1 MNLNDL
7 YEMVQSD
14 LNIDKTE
21 LDTESLK
28 TPQLHNKYLI
38 MHSQEKL
45 KLEQLLSERKI
56 KRKDKWLYY
65 TGKMSEEQLRFH
77 GWEPFDLTI
86 LKTDVD
92 RFIDA
97 DNDIIKLGAKIILQ
111 EEVVNYLENV
121 VKIIS
126 NRQWN
131 IRAALDWIK
140 FTQGA

>member
-1 MNLNDL
+1 
-7 YEMVQSD
+7 MVQSD
-14 LNIDKTE
+14 LSIDKTE

-92 RFIDA
+92 RFIESDT
-97 DNDIIKLGAKIILQ
+97 DIIRLSAKITLQ
-111 EEVVNYLENV
+111 EEAVNYLESV
-121 VKIIS
+121 VKLIS

>member
-1 MNLNDL
+1 MNINEL
-7 YEMVQSD
+7 YEMVKED
-14 LNIDKTE
+14 LEIDKTE
-21 LDTESLK
+21 LDIESLR

-38 MHSQEKL
+38 LYSQEKL
-45 KLEQLLSERKI
+45 KLEQLLSQRKI
-56 KRKDKWLYY
+56 TRRDKWLYY
-65 TGKMSEEQLRFH
+65 TGKMSEEELESR
-77 GWEPFDLTI
+77 GWEPFDLVI

-97 DNDIIKLGAKIILQ
+97 DDVIIKLGAKIILQ
-111 EEVVNYLENV
+111 QELTNYLESI

>member
-7 YEMVQSD
+7 YEMVQND
-14 LNIDKTE
+14 LNIDKTD

-45 KLEQLLSERKI
+45 KLEQLFSERKI
-56 KRKDKWLYY
+56 KRRDKWLYY

-77 GWEPFDLTI
+77 GWEPFDLSI

-97 DNDIIKLGAKIILQ
+97 DEDIIRLSAKIVLQ
-111 EEVVNYLENV
+111 EEVVTYLESV
-121 VKIIS
+121 VKVIS

>member
-1 MNLNDL
+1 MNINEL
-7 YEMVQSD
+7 YEMVKTD
-14 LNIDKTE
+14 LEIDKTE

-38 MHSQEKL
+38 LHSQEKL
-45 KLEQLLSERKI
+45 KLEQLFSQRKI
-56 KRKDKWLYY
+56 TRRDKWLYY
-65 TGKMSEEQLRFH
+65 TGKMSEEELESR
-77 GWEPFDLTI
+77 GWEPFDLSI

-97 DNDIIKLGAKIILQ
+97 DDEIIKIGAKITIQQ
-111 EEVVNYLENV
+111 EITQYLESI
-121 VKIIS
+121 VKLIS

>member
-1 MNLNDL
+1 MNLAEL
-7 YEMVQSD
+7 YEMVQQD
-14 LNIDKTE
+14 LEIDKTE
-21 LDTESLK
+21 LDNESLK

-45 KLEQLLSERKI
+45 KLEQSLSERKI
-56 KRKDKWLYY
+56 KRKNKWLYY
-65 TGKMSEEQLRFH
+65 TGKMSEEQLRFF

-97 DNDIIKLGAKIILQ
+97 DDEMIKLSAKITLQ
-111 EEVVNYLENV
+111 QEVVNYLEHV

-140 FTQGA
+140 FAQGV

>member
-1 MNLNDL
+1 MVHQDL
-7 YEMVQSD
+7 D
-14 LNIDKTE
+14 IDKTE

-45 KLEQLLSERKI
+45 KLEQLLSEKKI
-56 KRKDKWLYY
+56 KRKNKWLYY
-65 TGKMSEEQLRFH
+65 TGKMSEEQLRFY

-97 DNDIIKLGAKIILQ
+97 DDDMIKLSAKLTLQ
-111 EEVVNYLENV
+111 QEVVDYLESV
-121 VKIIS
+121 VKLIS

>member
-1 MNLNDL
+1 
-7 YEMVQSD
+7 MVQSD

-45 KLEQLLSERKI
+45 KLEQLFSELKI
-56 KRKDKWLYY
+56 KRRDKWLYY

-77 GWEPFDLTI
+77 GWEPFDLSI

-97 DNDIIKLGAKIILQ
+97 DEDIIRLSAKIVLQ
-111 EEVVNYLENV
+111 EEVVTYLESV
-121 VKIIS
+121 VKVIS

>member
-1 MNLNDL
+1 MERKLIDWP
-7 YEMVQSD
+7 SD
-14 LNIDKTE
+14 IRAAAARVSNHIRC
-21 LDTESLK
+21 
-28 TPQLHNKYLI
+28 TPVMTTKLPSGI
-38 MHSQEKL
+38 AVEL

-92 RFIDA
+92 RFIESDT
-97 DNDIIKLGAKIILQ
+97 DIIRLSAKITLQ
-111 EEVVNYLENV
+111 EEAVNYLESV
-121 VKIIS
+121 VKLIS

>member
-92 RFIDA
+92 R
-97 DNDIIKLGAKIILQ
+97 
-111 EEVVNYLENV
+111 LENV

>member
-7 YEMVQSD
+7 YEMVHQD
-14 LNIDKTE
+14 LDIDKTE

-45 KLEQLLSERKI
+45 KLEQLLSEKKI
-56 KRKDKWLYY
+56 KRKNKWLYY
-65 TGKMSEEQLRFH
+65 TGKMSEEQLRFY

-97 DNDIIKLGAKIILQ
+97 DDDMIKLSAKLTLQ
-111 EEVVNYLENV
+111 QEVVDYLESV
-121 VKIIS
+121 VKLIS